1 VNHPL
6 SCRCGILKGT
16 LSHPELTN
24 RVVCYCRDCQAFTHF
39 LNRAND
45 ILDANGG
52 SDVIQTLP
60 AYLTFTQGQQQ
71 LACVRLSEKGLVRWY
86 TRCCD
91 TPIGNT
97 PADFRMSFIGLL
109 HSCLENDGKSLD
121 ESFGPV
127 RMWSFTQRAKTPV
140 RPRTHTM
147 VAGILR
153 VIGMAIRAPQRRLQ
167 AHSLESSA

>member
-1 VNHPL
+1 
-6 SCRCGILKGT
+6 
-16 LSHPELTN
+16 
-24 RVVCYCRDCQAFTHF
+24 
-39 LNRAND
+39 
-45 ILDANGG
+45 
-52 SDVIQTLP
+52 
-60 AYLTFTQGQQQ
+60 
-71 LACVRLSEKGLVRWY
+71 VRWY

-127 RMWSFTQRAKTPV
+127 RMWSFTKRAKTPV

-153 VIGMAIRAPQRRLQ
+153 VIGMVIRAPQRRLQ